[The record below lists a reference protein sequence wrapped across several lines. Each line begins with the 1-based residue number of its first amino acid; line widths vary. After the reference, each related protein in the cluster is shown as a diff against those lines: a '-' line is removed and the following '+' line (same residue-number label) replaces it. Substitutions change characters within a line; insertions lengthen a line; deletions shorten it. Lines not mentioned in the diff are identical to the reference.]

1 MKYSPVLRFVT
12 LTIACLF
19 AHSITTNVHAQ
30 QIVQGTPVSLPNQQ
44 LMIVGVQGEKLVVLK
59 VFNSDD
65 KTKQILD
72 IAAGDIIVAIGDKP
86 TKTLEQFNQ
95 TYEAVPTN
103 GNVELKIQR
112 ETKKRS
118 VKFKKAKPR
127 FVLPK
132 NAIAPPGNWKSAGGT
147 KDGDEKDRS
156 KKNHSDQDDPG
167 GQSKQIELQ
176 QQLSTLLHNSVQPNS
191 PGMVVGVQYHG
202 KTVFLESAGLAN
214 LELQTPL
221 TKHNVFPIAS
231 LSKQFTG
238 YATALLVTRNQL
250 DLDQTIDHWLPEIKL
265 GKRIKLRQLLD
276 HTSGLKD
283 YTGLMSLTGWRYGN
297 DIDSSKIL
305 QLISKQTTLDFQPGS
320 QHRYS
325 NTNYALIPIIV
336 ERASG
341 KSFKEFLE
349 QEVFKKLEMSATSL
363 PNTGRDIIANRAT
376 TYRTDNNQFACDFGT
391 HGAPGSGGIF
401 SNAADMLKW
410 GQELIR
416 VDQLDQKAVSLMT
429 IPGKLP
435 DGNTLDYAMGIGV
448 AKHNGHTRLS
458 HSGSTP
464 GSSSVLHVYPG
475 SKLAVV
481 VLANYSDANVYDL
494 AESIASTILPASENQ
509 PNPQPS
515 GRPAGAM
522 MLTEEDF
529 NGTGLEKGK
538 EISDQMLQSIA
549 GRYVLADERELI
561 FESSDGNLKL
571 KIRPDIPGVPL
582 VHLGNGRFRFTP
594 GRWELSFDISSTPV
608 QKMTLHLLEDSIRRG
623 PPGNFV
629 GHRKDLQKPTPAML
643 SQLTGTYYSDE
654 LNTAYDIV
662 LEHDHLVLRHPQ
674 MGTLPLEH
682 YSNDTFGLP
691 GRGVSLLRFQRKKS
705 ASGSSVT
712 GLIAEAYAWSTTA
725 TFKKMESER

>member
-1 MKYSPVLRFVT
+1 MKYLPVLCFVT
-12 LTIACLF
+12 FAIGCLF
-19 AHSITTNVHAQ
+19 THSITTNVHAQ

-59 VFNSDD
+59 VFNSED
-65 KTKQILD
+65 KTKKMLD
-72 IAAGDIIVAIGDKP
+72 IVGGDIIVAINGKP
-86 TKTLEQFNQ
+86 IKTLEQFNQ
-95 TYEAVPTN
+95 TYDAIPATD
-103 GNVELKIQR
+103 NVDLTIQR
-112 ETKKRS
+112 ETKQRS
-118 VKFKKAKPR
+118 VKFNKTKPQ
-127 FVLPK
+127 FVIPK
-132 NAIAPPGNWKSAGGT
+132 NAISPPGNWNSAGNK
-147 KDGDEKDRS
+147 KDSGEKDRG
-156 KKNHSDQDDPG
+156 DQDDTG
-167 GQSKQIELQ
+167 GQPKQIDLQ
-176 QQLSTLLHNSVQPNS
+176 HLLSTLLKNNVHPNS
-191 PGMVVGVQYHG
+191 PGMAVGVQYHG
-202 KTVFLESAGLAN
+202 QTIVLESAGMAN

-221 TKHNVFPIAS
+221 ANNSVFPIAS

-250 DLDQTIDHWLPEIKL
+250 NLDQTIDHWLPEIKL
-265 GKRIKLRQLLD
+265 GKRITLRQLLN

-325 NTNYALIPIIV
+325 NTNYALLPIIV

-349 QEVFKKLEMSATSL
+349 HEVFKQLEMSATSL
-363 PNTGRDIIANRAT
+363 PITGRDIIANRAT

-464 GSSSVLHVYPG
+464 GSSSVLHVYPD
-475 SKLAVV
+475 SKLAIV
-481 VLANYSDANVYDL
+481 VLANYGDANVYDL
-494 AESIASTILPASENQ
+494 AESIASKLLPASENQ
-509 PNPQPS
+509 PIAQPS
-515 GRPAGAM
+515 SRPAGAM
-522 MLTEEDF
+522 MLTEDDF

-538 EISDQMLQSIA
+538 EISEQLLQSIA
-549 GRYVLADERELI
+549 GRYVLADEREMI
-561 FESSDGNLKL
+561 FESNGGNLKL

-582 VHLGNGRFRFTP
+582 VHLGDGRFRFTP
-594 GRWELSFDISSTPV
+594 GRWELSFNISTNPV

-623 PPGNFV
+623 PPGDFV
-629 GHRKDLQKPTPAML
+629 GHRQDLHKPTPDML

-662 LEHDHLVLRHPQ
+662 LEDDQLILRHPQ

-682 YSNDTFGLP
+682 YSNDTFVAP
-691 GRGVSLLRFQRKKS
+691 GRGVSLLRFQRENT
-705 ASGSSVT
+705 ASGSSAN
-712 GLIAEAYAWSTTA
+712 GLIAEAYAWSTSA
-725 TFKKMESER
+725 TFRKLQDAR